1 MSLTEEQ
8 EKTPL
13 LAIPKLLRTKLLE
26 VRDSGHSQKWEK
38 DRGKQKNL
46 SGYSLYLN
54 TFGRMKNRQT

>member
-26 VRDSGHSQKWEK
+26 IRDSNYSEKWEK
-38 DRGKQKNL
+38 EACKKGLILVQKLDNIL
-46 SGYSLYLN
+46 SEFYY
-54 TFGRMKNRQT
+54 Q